1 MIFNSSKFN
10 NHWQDKR
17 LSDLGV
23 FRRGKSR
30 HRPRNDPKLFKNG
43 TYPFVQT
50 GEVKEANLY
59 IGKHEAAYNEFGLA
73 QSQIWPENTLCITIA
88 ANIAETALLGYP
100 MCFPDSVVGFNA
112 DPAESSELFM
122 HYVFTYIRKAIQNS
136 ASGSIQDNI
145 NIEYLTGLKFKI
157 PKKDYQDKI
166 VSVLSTLDK
175 KIELNNR
182 INAELEVMAKT
193 LYDYWFVQF
202 DFPFDF
208 AKGKFDANGKPYKS
222 SGGRMVYNPILK
234 REIPE
239 EWNVVKLGDVITRSG
254 TGLNPRDNFKLGE
267 GDNYY
272 ITIKD
277 IEQGKINFSDKSDRI
292 SDDSL
297 RIIDERSDLQQ
308 GDILFTSI
316 QPVGITYLIREKPKH
331 WNINES
337 VFTLRAD
344 YSLVTSEYLFMLLS
358 SDEIKIFTA
367 NSSTGSVHKGI
378 RHSVLK
384 SFAFPYASLHL
395 IREFTCL
402 ISPILEKQHVLQSES
417 ENLTKLRDWF
427 LPMLMNGQVTVKL

>member
-1 MIFNSSKFN
+1 MSKVRS
-10 NHWQDKR
+10 KR
-17 LSDLGV
+17 LGDLITLKRGYDLPENNRIPGSYPVISSAGISGYHNEYKVDGQGV
-23 FRRGKSR
+23 VTGRYGTLGQMYFVDGKYWPHNTALYVR
-30 HRPRNDPKLFKNG
+30 DFKGNDPKYVYYLLSCLGRIRTSDKSAVPGVNRNELHEM
-43 TYPFVQT
+43 FVPAIEDKAT
-50 GEVKEANLY
+50 
-59 IGKHEAAYNEFGLA
+59 
-73 QSQIWPENTLCITIA
+73 QIA
-88 ANIAETALLGYP
+88 
-100 MCFPDSVVGFNA
+100 
-112 DPAESSELFM
+112 
-122 HYVFTYIRKAIQNS
+122 IRKNLE
-136 ASGSIQDNI
+136 SID
-145 NIEYLTGLKFKI
+145 
-157 PKKDYQDKI
+157 D
-166 VSVLSTLDK
+166 

-182 INAELEVMAKT
+182 INAELEAMAKT

-208 AKGKFDANGKPYKS
+208 AQGKPAANGKPYKS

-239 EWNVVKLGDVITRSG
+239 EWNVVKLGDVVTRSG

-267 GDNYY
+267 GNNYY

-297 RIIDERSDLQQ
+297 RIIDKRSDLQQ

-417 ENLTKLRDWF
+417 ENFTKLRDWL
-427 LPMLMNGQVTVKL
+427 LPMLMNGQVTVK

>member
-1 MIFNSSKFN
+1 MNKVRS
-10 NHWQDKR
+10 KR
-17 LSDLGV
+17 LGDLITLKRGYDLPENNRILGSYPVISSAGV
-23 FRRGKSR
+23 SGYHNEYKVEGQGVVTGRYGTLGQMYFVEGKYWP
-30 HRPRNDPKLFKNG
+30 HNTALYVKDFKGNDPK
-43 TYPFVQT
+43 
-50 GEVKEANLY
+50 Y
-59 IGKHEAAYNEFGLA
+59 IYYLLNCLGRIRTSDKSAVPGVNRNELHEMFIPAIEDKTT
-73 QSQIWPENTLCITIA
+73 QI
-88 ANIAETALLGYP
+88 
-100 MCFPDSVVGFNA
+100 SVRKVL
-112 DPAESSELFM
+112 ESID
-122 HYVFTYIRKAIQNS
+122 T
-136 ASGSIQDNI
+136 
-145 NIEYLTGLKFKI
+145 
-157 PKKDYQDKI
+157 
-166 VSVLSTLDK
+166 

-182 INAELEVMAKT
+182 INVELEAMAKT

-202 DFPFDF
+202 DFPYDF
-208 AKGKFDANGKPYKS
+208 AHGKPDANGKPYKS

-267 GDNYY
+267 GNNYY

-297 RIIDERSDLQQ
+297 RIIDKRSDLQQ

-344 YSLVTSEYLFMLLS
+344 YSLVTSEYLFMLVS
-358 SDEIKIFTA
+358 SDEIKIFTT

-427 LPMLMNGQVTVKL
+427 LPMLMNGQVTVKQ